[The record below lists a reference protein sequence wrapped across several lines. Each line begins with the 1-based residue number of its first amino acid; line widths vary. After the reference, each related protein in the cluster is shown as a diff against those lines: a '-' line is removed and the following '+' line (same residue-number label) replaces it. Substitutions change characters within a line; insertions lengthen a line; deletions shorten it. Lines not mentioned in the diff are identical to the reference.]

1 MFNPKTYL
9 MTSLVQS
16 LDCPEALCVSTTK
29 RESLNSRIRFQPHM
43 WVQLVTVLKQRP
55 VVSQS
60 VCVEKRVMWEKTFKQ
75 WKGERMADSLGNCCS
90 YQPPNHMGGATS
102 AAGETYLH
110 LPVHSLQNS
119 EKLVHFIT
127 QISTY
132 SPPLPPPHSSLT
144 AMLSTY
150 KQNYS
155 GDSLVRTTSQSTRGK
170 TWFLPTS
177 KLQLL
182 FFLKQEEPKGR
193 IKIRNWYGEYLK
205 TV

>member
-1 MFNPKTYL
+1 MKTMVLKKKVHIMFNPKTYL

-60 VCVEKRVMWEKTFKQ
+60 VCVEKRVTWEKTFKQ
-75 WKGERMADSLGNCCS
+75 WKGGRMADSLGNCCS

-132 SPPLPPPHSSLT
+132 SPPPQQPDCNAVHIQTKLLWRLSSTDHLT
-144 AMLSTY
+144 KYLRE
-150 KQNYS
+150 
-155 GDSLVRTTSQSTRGK
+155 DLVFTD
-170 TWFLPTS
+170 
-177 KLQLL
+177 
-182 FFLKQEEPKGR
+182 
-193 IKIRNWYGEYLK
+193 
-205 TV
+205 